1 VPLCAAV
8 LAACSAHNK
17 RGTSNYLGNLDLLSQ
32 IPKSALSMYNQQQ
45 QPKLD
50 YNLLLDA
57 SRVGS
62 IRRTR
67 RRLLLK
73 GTLLLI
79 VGSSTLYASFS
90 AAGVRVLKSL
100 ARSSFGDRWSNPVYI
115 VVILVGALVLL
126 AGVLRLLNAYSTV
139 VPELGDK
146 LAKLTPHQIQLLGA
160 NGSPS
165 ASQFSAQAVPDSYSA
180 RYAIPTP
187 ELLRTGGGAG
197 NSGLRYRSPYPR
209 ATALGTPA
217 SAGNGSRSAQAQS
230 SAAQRSLALEARD
243 VPQLL
248 GVCVHTQ
255 CICSTVHT

>member
-1 VPLCAAV
+1 
-8 LAACSAHNK
+8 
-17 RGTSNYLGNLDLLSQ
+17 
-32 IPKSALSMYNQQQ
+32 MYNQQQ
-45 QPKLD
+45 QQKLGD

-73 GTLLLI
+73 GTVLLI
-79 VGSSTLYASFS
+79 VGSSTLYASYTT
-90 AAGVRVLKSL
+90 AGARVLKSL

-115 VVILVGALVLL
+115 AVILVAALVLL
-126 AGVLRLLNAYSTV
+126 AGMLRLLNAYNTV
-139 VPELGDK
+139 VPELSDK

-165 ASQFSAQAVPDSYSA
+165 ASQSPAQAAPDSYSA

-187 ELLRTGGGAG
+187 ELLRTGAAG

-209 ATALGTPA
+209 GAALGTPA
-217 SAGNGSRSAQAQS
+217 STGNGSRSAQAQS

-248 GVCVHTQ
+248 EVRVHAQ
-255 CICSTVHT
+255 CIRYTMHTIRTLSCRHQHV

>member
-1 VPLCAAV
+1 
-8 LAACSAHNK
+8 
-17 RGTSNYLGNLDLLSQ
+17 
-32 IPKSALSMYNQQQ
+32 MYNQQQ
-45 QPKLD
+45 QQKLGD

-73 GTLLLI
+73 GILLLI
-79 VGSSTLYASFS
+79 VGSSTLYASYT
-90 AAGVRVLKSL
+90 AAGARVLKSL

-115 VVILVGALVLL
+115 AVILVGGLVLL
-126 AGVLRLLNAYSTV
+126 AGVLRLLNAYNTV

-165 ASQFSAQAVPDSYSA
+165 ASQSPAQAAVPDSYSA

-187 ELLRTGGGAG
+187 ELLRTGAAG

-209 ATALGTPA
+209 GAALGTPA

-230 SAAQRSLALEARD
+230 SAAQRSLALEPRD

-248 GVCVHTQ
+248 EVCVHTQ
-255 CICSTVHT
+255 CVINTVHTKACCSADGRTRDSTSAVCTDRRLKTEHYC